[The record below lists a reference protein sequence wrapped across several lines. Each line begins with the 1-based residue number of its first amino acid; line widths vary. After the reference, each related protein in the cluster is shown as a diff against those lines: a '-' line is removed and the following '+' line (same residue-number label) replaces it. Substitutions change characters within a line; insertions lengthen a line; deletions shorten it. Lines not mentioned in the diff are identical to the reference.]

1 MSWRAE
7 TQARWCARSSFSG
20 AVNRDGPEPAPRAP
34 FEVAVHWGEDG
45 SVRLMLDGELDIAT
59 APRLHTRLE
68 EVIARGRGDVQVN
81 MTGLRFCGA
90 AGINELL
97 RARRS
102 LVALGRCL
110 ILTAVPEQIART
122 IRLAEADALLDD

>member
-1 MSWRAE
+1 VNGD
-7 TQARWCARSSFSG
+7 G
-20 AVNRDGPEPAPRAP
+20 AEPAPRAP
-34 FEVAVHWGEDG
+34 FELTVHWGEDG
-45 SVRLMLDGELDIAT
+45 SAWLMLDGELDVAT

-68 EVIARGRGDVQVN
+68 EVIARGRGDVHVN

-102 LVALGRCL
+102 LEKLGRRL
-110 ILTAVPEQIART
+110 VLVAVPEQIART
-122 IRLAEADALLDD
+122 IRRAEADALLND

>member
-1 MSWRAE
+1 
-7 TQARWCARSSFSG
+7 
-20 AVNRDGPEPAPRAP
+20 
-34 FEVAVHWGEDG
+34 
-45 SVRLMLDGELDIAT
+45 VRLMLDGDLDVST

-81 MTGLRFCGA
+81 MTRLRFCAA

-102 LVALGRCL
+102 LEGLGRRL
-110 ILTAVPEQIART
+110 VLMAVPEQIART
-122 IRLAEADALLDD
+122 IQLADADALLDD

>member
-1 MSWRAE
+1 VA
-7 TQARWCARSSFSG
+7 
-20 AVNRDGPEPAPRAP
+20 AVNGDGPRPAPRAQ
-34 FEVAVHWGEDG
+34 FELAVHRGEDG

-59 APRLHTRLE
+59 VPRLHTRLE
-68 EVIARGRGDVQVN
+68 DVIARGRGDVQVN

-102 LVALGRCL
+102 LEKLGRRL
-110 ILTAVPEQIART
+110 VLMAVPEQIART